1 MVSLMRSRRVFG
13 TLLISSM
20 LALPGT
26 QLAQPFTPYAVH
38 AAGGTS
44 FHAGTSS
51 VTGSTVPL
59 TPPVAALLATGMPS
73 SGAHALGFT
82 PNPAAPLYIS
92 TTNVRLALPAA
103 VDLSR
108 YNPPVGDQGY
118 LESCTSWATGYYLRG
133 WYAKRD
139 GYYPAGGAGGTGSFA
154 PMYLYSQIVHGQNIG
169 TKFSDNLNILRQGS
183 DTRADYFQGDYD
195 YKDLPTG
202 NETTNAVHYT
212 IASYNDVSG
221 SNLQGWIEAS
231 IAGGNPVAIG
241 FPVYPEF
248 DHASAS
254 DPLVGL
260 PSAGERSR
268 GTHAVF
274 ASKYDANG
282 LWIENSWGTGFGLN
296 GWAELSWSFV
306 NRYVYEAIN
315 EVPMLPSGPVPVVV
329 GQAPIPAAAAV
340 RAAGFAVTFAPVA
353 DPTCNYLGR
362 VKEEYPR
369 WAEYGST
376 VTLAIGARPRT
387 PCP

>member
-1 MVSLMRSRRVFG
+1 MG
-13 TLLISSM
+13 
-20 LALPGT
+20 AL
-26 QLAQPFTPYAVH
+26 Q
-38 AAGGTS
+38 
-44 FHAGTSS
+44 
-51 VTGSTVPL
+51 
-59 TPPVAALLATGMPS
+59 ATGMPS

-82 PNPAAPLYIS
+82 PNPTAPAYAS
-92 TTNVRLALPAA
+92 PADVRLALPVS
-103 VDLSR
+103 VDLSQ

-183 DTRADYFQGDYD
+183 DTRADYVQGDYD
-195 YKDLPTG
+195 NKDLPTAA
-202 NETTNAVHYT
+202 ETTNAVHYT

-241 FPVYPEF
+241 IPVYPEF
-248 DHASAS
+248 DHARAG

-260 PSAGERSR
+260 PRTGEQSR
-268 GTHAVF
+268 GNHAVF

-306 NRYVYEAIN
+306 NRYAYEAVSA
-315 EVPMLPSGPVPVVV
+315 VPMLPSGPVPVVI
-329 GQAPIPAAAAV
+329 GQAPLPAAAAV
-340 RAAGFAVTFAPVA
+340 RAAGFAVTFASAA

-362 VKEEYPR
+362 VREEYPR
-369 WAEYGST
+369 WAAYGST